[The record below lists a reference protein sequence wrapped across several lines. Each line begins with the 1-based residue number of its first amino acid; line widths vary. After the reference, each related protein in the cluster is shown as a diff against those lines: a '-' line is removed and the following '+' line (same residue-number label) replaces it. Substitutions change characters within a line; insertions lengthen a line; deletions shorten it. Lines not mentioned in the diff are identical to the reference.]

1 MTEILLRL
9 RDVESRTGLRRSH
22 LYGLAARGEFPKPLK
37 LGNRASA
44 WVAGEVDAWIN
55 ARIRAS
61 GRSVASERKGDLL
74 P

>member
-1 MTEILLRL
+1 MNETLLRL

-22 LYGLAARGEFPKPLK
+22 IYLLAARGQFPRPLK

-44 WVAGEVDAWIN
+44 WVEREVTGWIN

-61 GRSVASERKGDLL
+61 GRQVSDSTEQVA
-74 P
+74 

>member
-1 MTEILLRL
+1 MPETLLRL

-22 LYGLAARGEFPKPLK
+22 LYGLAQRGEFPKPLK

-61 GRSVASERKGDLL
+61 GRSIALENKGSLL

>member
-1 MTEILLRL
+1 MTETLLRL

-44 WVAGEVDAWIN
+44 WVAGEVDAWIK

-61 GRSVASERKGDLL
+61 GRSIALENKGGLL